1 MQTLLK
7 ERPRLQRRIRKGDSL
22 EADPVKRRPERIALR
37 IDKGCLRPA
46 DGLSQERLR
55 ARGYHVGDVVFAELK
70 KPRNPGFHRLVHAL
84 GKLVAENI
92 EDFAGMSAHAVI
104 KTLHYAK
111 VACEEIAYR
120 MNGMS
125 VIQRIP
131 RSLSFESMEEGEFRE
146 VFGGICRHIG
156 KTYWG
161 GLSADEVQAMIEL
174 MPTEIV

>member
-1 MQTLLK
+1 M
-7 ERPRLQRRIRKGDSL
+7 
-22 EADPVKRRPERIALR
+22 KRRPERIALR

-55 ARGYHVGDVVFAELK
+55 ERGYRVGDVVFATLE

-92 EDFAGMSAHAVI
+92 EDFEGMSAHAVI
-104 KTLHYAK
+104 KTSANWK
-111 VACEEIAYR
+111 ANVACDEIAYR
-120 MNGMS
+120 INGMS

-131 RSLSFESMEEGEFRE
+131 MSLSFESMDEGEFRE

-156 KTYWG
+156 KTYWD

-174 MPTEIV
+174 MPTE

>member
-1 MQTLLK
+1 M
-7 ERPRLQRRIRKGDSL
+7 
-22 EADPVKRRPERIALR
+22 KRRPERIALR

-55 ARGYHVGDVVFAELK
+55 ERGYRVGDVVFAELK
-70 KPRNPGFHRLVHAL
+70 KPRNPGFHRLAHAL

-92 EDFAGMSAHAVI
+92 EDFEGMSSHATI
-104 KTLHYAK
+104 KRLQLEAG

-120 MNGMS
+120 VKGMS

-131 RSLSFESMEEGEFRE
+131 RSLSFESLDDGEFHE
-146 VFGGICRHIG
+146 VFGAICRHIG

-161 GLSADEVQAMIEL
+161 GLSSDEVQAMIEL
-174 MPTEIV
+174 MPDEVV

>member
-1 MQTLLK
+1 M
-7 ERPRLQRRIRKGDSL
+7 L

-55 ARGYHVGDVVFAELK
+55 AKGYRVGDVVFVEMK
-70 KPRNPGFHRLVHAL
+70 KPRNPGFHRLAHAL
-84 GKLVAENI
+84 GRLVSENI
-92 EDFAGMSAHAVI
+92 EDFEGMSAHAVL
-104 KTLHYAK
+104 KRCQLESGLG
-111 VACEEIAYR
+111 CEEIAYR
-120 MNGMS
+120 VNGMS

-131 RSLSFESMEEGEFRE
+131 MSMSFESMEEGEFRE
-146 VFGGICRHIG
+146 VFSGICRHIG

-174 MPTEIV
+174 MPDEVV

>member
-1 MQTLLK
+1 M
-7 ERPRLQRRIRKGDSL
+7 
-22 EADPVKRRPERIALR
+22 KRRPERIALR

-55 ARGYHVGDVVFAELK
+55 ERGYRVGDVVFATLV
-70 KPRNPGFHRLVHAL
+70 KPRSPGFHRLAHAL
-84 GKLVAENI
+84 GRLVAENI

-104 KTLHYAK
+104 KRLQLESN
-111 VACEEIAYR
+111 VACDEIAYR
-120 MNGMS
+120 INGMS

-131 RSLSFESMEEGEFRE
+131 RSLSFESLDDGEFRE
-146 VFGGICRHIG
+146 VFGGICRQIG